1 MLKIEQNENFKQF
14 INIFY
19 NDKLIDQ
26 QRTKAKA
33 VKVATKFAKEN
44 GIKAFTF
51 FGTAKLFS

>member
-14 INIFY
+14 INIFF

-44 GIKAFTF
+44 DIKGFTF

>member
-1 MLKIEQNENFKQF
+1 MLKIEQNENFKEF
-14 INIFY
+14 INIFF

-26 QRTKAKA
+26 QKTKAKA

-44 GIKAFTF
+44 GIKGFTF